1 MSKESNFDI
10 LIRMACE
17 KILEEEAQEF
27 LSIDTSDVEVP
38 PELDAR
44 IKKLIEDS
52 YQESLRKKK
61 EGEQRILG
69 SSSQDS

>member
-17 KILEEEAQEF
+17 KILEEEAQAF
-27 LSIDTSDVEVP
+27 LSIDTLNIEVP

-52 YQESLRKKK
+52 YQESLQKKK
-61 EGEQRILG
+61 DLLIKVKP
-69 SSSQDS
+69 